1 MHSAPPS
8 DRVSDGLLGRL
19 PALQSADYRR
29 LFFNR
34 FFASASNWAL
44 LLARGWLV
52 FELTDSSFAVGLVT
66 FAGMSPQ
73 LFIGPFA
80 GAIADRADRRRM
92 VVIGAW
98 LGVATSILLTA
109 ITIGGVVV
117 TWHVFV
123 LAFFGGT
130 ARAIATPAEQ
140 ALTANVVPREHLL
153 NAVALSGISMHGSRV
168 VGPLFGGLLL
178 EFFGAGYVF
187 LFSAVLM
194 ALAITQLSRIKYV
207 SAQAEAQTPPPTLG
221 KRASVLRV
229 VDDVREGF
237 RYVRGEP
244 RMELIL
250 LLVMVHCGGTMAFAA
265 LMPRLATDIGG
276 ASGTFSAIL
285 VAVGAGAI
293 VGTLTIALLRTE
305 RAQGYALALTGAGSG
320 VAMVVL
326 GLATTPAMAVLG
338 AVLAGGA
345 HAAYM
350 ALSATYVQQ
359 IVPDALRARVMSIY
373 MMLAAGHMAF
383 VNIGFGWLADII
395 GPRALLVAP
404 GLVWMAVFVAGALVL
419 PELRHLLARG
429 VFRPRAF
436 EATAAGD

>member
-1 MHSAPPS
+1 MHSVPPS
-8 DRVSDGLLGRL
+8 DRAPNRLLERL
-19 PALQSADYRR
+19 PALQSPDFRR

-44 LLARGWLV
+44 MLARGWLV
-52 FELTDSSFAVGLVT
+52 FDLTDSSLAVGLVT

-73 LFIGPFA
+73 LFIGPFS

-92 VVIGAW
+92 IVTGAW
-98 LGVATSILLTA
+98 LGVVTSIVLALV
-109 ITIGGVVV
+109 TISGLVV
-117 TWHVFV
+117 TWHVVV

-140 ALTANVVPREHLL
+140 ALTANLVPREHLL
-153 NAVALSGISMHGSRV
+153 NAVALSGISMHGSRI

-187 LFSAVLM
+187 LFSAVLLT
-194 ALAITQLSRIKYV
+194 LAITQLSRIKYV
-207 SAQAEAQTPPPTLG
+207 SAQADAQALALG

-229 VDDVREGF
+229 VDDVRDGF

-244 RMELIL
+244 RVALIL

-276 ASGTFSAIL
+276 ASRTYSAIL

-293 VGTLTIALLRTE
+293 AGTLTIALLRTE

-320 VAMVVL
+320 LAMVVL
-326 GLATTPAMAVLG
+326 GLATTPAVAVLG
-338 AVLAGGA
+338 AVLAGA
-345 HAAYM
+345 TQAAYM
-350 ALSATYVQQ
+350 ALSATFVQQ
-359 IVPDALRARVMSIY
+359 IVPDSLRARVMSIY

-383 VNIGFGWLADII
+383 VALGFGWLADSI
-395 GPRALLVAP
+395 GPRVLLWAP
-404 GLVWMAVFVAGALVL
+404 GLVWMAVFVAAGFLL
-419 PELRHLLARG
+419 SELRHLLARG
-429 VFRPRAF
+429 AFRPRALD
-436 EATAAGD
+436 AAAAGD

>member
-1 MHSAPPS
+1 MHTAPPS
-8 DRVSDGLLGRL
+8 DRVPGRLLERL
-19 PALQSADYRR
+19 PALQSPDYRR

-44 LLARGWLV
+44 MLARGWLV
-52 FELTDSSFAVGLVT
+52 FDLTDSSLAVGLVT

-73 LFIGPFA
+73 LFVGPFA

-92 VVIGAW
+92 VVMGAW
-98 LGVATSILLTA
+98 LGVATSILLA
-109 ITIGGVVV
+109 LVTIGGVVA
-117 TWHVFV
+117 TWHVVV

-153 NAVALSGISMHGSRV
+153 NAVALSGISMHGSRI

-187 LFSAVLM
+187 LFSAVLLT
-194 ALAITQLSRIKYV
+194 LAITQLRRIKYV
-207 SAQAEAQTPPPTLG
+207 SAPAYARTIG
-221 KRASVLRV
+221 KVASVQRV
-229 VDDVREGF
+229 VDDVRDGF

-244 RMELIL
+244 RVALIL

-276 ASGTFSAIL
+276 ASRTYSAIL

-293 VGTLTIALLRTE
+293 VGTLTVALLRGE

-320 VAMVVL
+320 LAMVML

-338 AVLAGGA
+338 AVLAGGTQ
-345 HAAYM
+345 AAFM
-350 ALSATYVQQ
+350 ALSATFVQQ
-359 IVPDALRARVMSIY
+359 VVPDSLRARVMSIY

-383 VNIGFGWLADII
+383 VAVGFGWLADSI
-395 GPRALLVAP
+395 GPRVLLVAP
-404 GLVWMAVFVAGALVL
+404 GLLWMAVFVAGGLL
-419 PELRHLLARG
+419 LSELRYLLARG
-429 VFRPRAF
+429 AFRPRAIG
-436 EATAAGD
+436 AAAAGD